1 MGCRLREHHELSLNG
16 THLLIGEV
24 TALYCAADA
33 QRADGSLDLAK
44 LELATV
50 SGLDTYS
57 EPGRALRFGAA
68 QIDTPLQSL

>member
-1 MGCRLREHHELSLNG
+1 VANS
-16 THLLIGEV
+16 
-24 TALYCAADA
+24 
-33 QRADGSLDLAK
+33 SLDLAK